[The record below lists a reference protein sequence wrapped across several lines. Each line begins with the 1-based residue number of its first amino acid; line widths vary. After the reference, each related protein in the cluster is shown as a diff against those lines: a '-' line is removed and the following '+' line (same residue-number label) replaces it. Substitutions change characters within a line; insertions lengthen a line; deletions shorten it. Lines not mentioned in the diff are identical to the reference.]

1 MSKICTGCQR
11 CGNITLCCQLCYL
24 NLCSSGFTFHLL
36 SAETNVGFYPVV
48 AKQVFKWLWEEVCPV
63 NQFRNLRLLCLEEM
77 ASVQFSSVQSLS
89 HVQLFATPW
98 ITARQA
104 FLFITISWSSLKLT
118 SFESVMPCSHLI
130 LCRPLL
136 LLPPIPPS
144 IRVFSSESTLRMR
157 WPKYWNFS
165 FSIIPS
171 KEIPGLISFR
181 MDWLDLLAVQG
192 TLKSL
197 L

>member
-1 MSKICTGCQR
+1 MKSKSGSRDGTFSFGEMSKICTGCQR

-89 HVQLFATPW
+89 WRPTLCDPMNRSTPGLAVHHQLPKFTQTHVHWVRDAIQP
-98 ITARQA
+98 
-104 FLFITISWSSLKLT
+104 
-118 SFESVMPCSHLI
+118 SH
-130 LCRPLL
+130 PLL
-136 LLPPIPPS
+136 SPFPLAFNLSQPMS
-144 IRVFSSESTLRMR
+144 WCSLIR
-157 WPKYWNFS
+157 
-165 FSIIPS
+165 
-171 KEIPGLISFR
+171 
-181 MDWLDLLAVQG
+181 WL
-192 TLKSL
+192 K
-197 L
+197 